1 MFQLKIPVFSHS
13 KHSWKCP
20 DASSKKI
27 QMCHYKN
34 TTADG
39 LTSSERSSSFRPTDK
54 SSRALLTKKISCG
67 VTFTNVETQIRT
79 AVTCLA
85 ACNSSTI
92 PSTSLCGGRLA
103 RSVRISLRYVTRTS
117 LDVTA
122 VCTNVTANIISWQ
135 LGWCQYI
142 QNFSLKTFIF
152 DDHWSS
158 Q

>member
-1 MFQLKIPVFSHS
+1 MFQLKIPVLVT
-13 KHSWKCP
+13 
-20 DASSKKI
+20 ASTAGNVQKPQQKKSR
-27 QMCHYKN
+27 CVTTN

-39 LTSSERSSSFRPTDK
+39 LTSSERSSSIRPTDK
-54 SSRALLTKKISCG
+54 SSQALLTKKISCG

-135 LGWCQYI
+135 LG
-142 QNFSLKTFIF
+142 
-152 DDHWSS
+152 
-158 Q
+158 